1 MTPTRGRELHET
13 RARAKRTAKLVK
25 DIGGLKHL
33 SRRNRAALRNVM
45 AEARG

>member
-1 MTPTRGRELHET
+1 MTPIRGRELHET
-13 RARAKRTAKLVK
+13 RKKAQRVRELVK
-25 DIGGLKHL
+25 FVGGLKHL